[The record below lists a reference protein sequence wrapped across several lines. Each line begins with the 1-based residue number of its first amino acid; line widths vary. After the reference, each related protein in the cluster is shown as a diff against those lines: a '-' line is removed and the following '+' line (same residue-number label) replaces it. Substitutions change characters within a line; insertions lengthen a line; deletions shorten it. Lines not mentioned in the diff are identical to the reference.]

1 MVNYSEIPNNSKTN
15 NMEKETAVSWFV
27 KEIQTRLTNDGEVN
41 YVQLAKEAK
50 AMEKEQIIK
59 ALERGFDEGC
69 KFPEDISLND
79 AEQYYNETYTNG
91 L

>member
-1 MVNYSEIPNNSKTN
+1 
-15 NMEKETAVSWFV
+15 MEKETAVSWFV